1 MTEVPTVAVQFDRDG
16 RIATITLDRPEKLN
30 AMDRDM
36 YRDISDR
43 LNEIDRDDSIWVGI
57 VTGAGDRAFT
67 AGADLVTVHAPDAEA
82 DLGWRASRPDRFDL
96 GLEVQKPLIAAVNG
110 YCLAGGLELALVC
123 DIRIASERAQFGT
136 PEVRWN
142 LLHGFGAQLLPQI
155 VGLSNA
161 MYLLLTGRF
170 IDAAEAHRIGL
181 VQEVVPHER
190 LMARAYELAE
200 QICANGPVAV
210 RMTKELALRSRDL
223 STVDGIR
230 YYQALQRLI
239 EVSEDLEE
247 GTRAFAEKRAPVF
260 SGR

>member
-1 MTEVPTVAVQFDRDG
+1 MAVQFDQDG

-43 LNEIDRDDSIWVGI
+43 LSEIDRDDSIWVGI

-67 AGADLVTVHAPDAEA
+67 AGADLVTVHAPAAEA
-82 DLGWRASRPDRFDL
+82 DLRWRASRPDRFDL

-123 DIRIASERAQFGT
+123 DIRLASERAQFGT

-161 MYLLLTGRF
+161 MYLLLTGSF

-190 LMARAYELAE
+190 LMARAHELAE

-223 STVDGIR
+223 STADGVR

-239 EVSEDLEE
+239 ETSEDLEE

>member
-1 MTEVPTVAVQFDRDG
+1 MMPVRFERDG
-16 RIATITLDRPEKLN
+16 KVAIITLDRPEKLN
-30 AMDRDM
+30 AMDMEM
-36 YRDISDR
+36 YEEISLR
-43 LNEIDRDDSIWVGI
+43 LREIDEDESIWVGI
-57 VTGAGDRAFT
+57 VTGAGERAFT
-67 AGADLVTVHAPDAEA
+67 AGADLVGLHGASEQSAA
-82 DLGWRASRPDRFDL
+82 GWSATRPARFDL
-96 GLEVQKPLIAAVNG
+96 GLEVGKPLIAAVNG

-223 STVDGIR
+223 RTVDGIR

-239 EVSEDLEE
+239 EASEDLEE
-247 GTRAFAEKRAPVF
+247 GTRAFAEKRAPAF